1 MLLDLVVRVT
11 KTCGRTEG
19 LTLTVPV
26 TTLKKNI
33 MSKNSGQYEIGNTLK
48 LRFNGLSLC
57 VWSQMNGRS
66 RIYFVARLWTR
77 SSFRIR
83 SIDRGVQTCVA
94 QPKWDLTRVRYA
106 EHLTVMH
113 LSSLLFLGTYPR
125 SLHPLTHCSLTCF
138 FHVWLSVM

>member
-26 TTLKKNI
+26 TTLKKKI
-33 MSKNSGQYEIGNTLK
+33 MSKNSGQYEIGNNLK
-48 LRFNGLSLC
+48 LRFIGLSLR

-77 SSFRIR
+77 SGFIIR
-83 SIDRGVQTCVA
+83 SIDCGVQTCLA
-94 QPKWDLTRVRYA
+94 
-106 EHLTVMH
+106 
-113 LSSLLFLGTYPR
+113 
-125 SLHPLTHCSLTCF
+125 
-138 FHVWLSVM
+138 